1 MWAPRHT
8 AFFNVQY
15 VYGQVLALTGIGV
28 IVASLVRSPERYQ
41 GQMLLLLI
49 FAGTPLAVSV
59 VDLAHIVPIGL
70 VPLAGPVSGVAAAL
84 AIFRHGLLDVIPAA
98 RHTIIENMSDAVL
111 VLDQSHRVVDLNPA
125 ARRIVTRSGASA
137 VGQPIVE
144 LLPESSRSLS
154 AAIAGSELR
163 EAEVALDGRDYELR
177 ISPVRNKDGSG
188 SRTPIKTAARRGLP
202 GGCDGGRRGSRC
214 RW

>member
-1 MWAPRHT
+1 
-8 AFFNVQY
+8 V
-15 VYGQVLALTGIGV
+15 ALTGIVV
-28 IVASLVRSPERYQ
+28 ILVALVRSPERYR
-41 GQMLLLLI
+41 GQMVLLLV
-49 FAGTPLAVSV
+49 FAGVPLVASVVQLLVRPGTGLVTLAV
-59 VDLAHIVPIGL
+59 PI
-70 VPLAGPVSGVAAAL
+70 SGGAAAL
-84 AIFRHGLLDVIPAA
+84 AIFRHGLLDMIPAA